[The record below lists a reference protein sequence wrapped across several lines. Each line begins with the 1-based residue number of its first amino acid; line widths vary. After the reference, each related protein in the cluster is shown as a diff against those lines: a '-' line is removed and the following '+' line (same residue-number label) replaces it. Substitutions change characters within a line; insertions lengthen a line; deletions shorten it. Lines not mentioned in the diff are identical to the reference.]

1 MKYLIKELMEE
12 GILKTP
18 SIIGA
23 FEKVDRKDFVPEELK
38 DKAYLNTPLPIGYGQ
53 TISQPLT
60 VAFMLELLQPQA
72 GDKVLEVG
80 SGSGWQTALLACI
93 VSGNRPAT
101 QATDLPRLKILN
113 VAGRL
118 QSRSIADDGK
128 VIAVELISE
137 LMDFGRKNAAKYGF
151 IKKGTVEFHSFNAT
165 KGMPEEAPFDR
176 IISAASGHDLPE
188 AWKEQLKIGG
198 RIVAPIKDAIHLLV
212 KKGENEFEET
222 VYPGFAFVPLINL
235 NE

>member
-18 SIIGA
+18 SIIDA

-60 VAFMLELLQPQA
+60 VAFMLELLQPEK
-72 GDKVLEVG
+72 GNRVLEIG
-80 SGSGWQTALLACI
+80 SGSGWQTALLAHI
-93 VSGNRPAT
+93 VSG
-101 QATDLPRLKILN
+101 
-113 VAGRL
+113 G
-118 QSRSIADDGK
+118 GK
-128 VIAVELISE
+128 VFAAELIPE
-137 LMDFGRKNAAKYGF
+137 LMVFGRKNVAKYGF
-151 IKKGTVEFHSFNAT
+151 IKNKTVEFHSLNAT

-176 IISAASGHDLPE
+176 IISAASGQELPA

-198 RIVAPIKDAIHLLV
+198 RIVAPVKDAIHLLI
-212 KKGENEFEET
+212 KKSETEFEEK
-222 VYPGFAFVPLINL
+222 VYPGFAFVPLISL
-235 NE
+235 NEDI

>member
-80 SGSGWQTALLACI
+80 SGSGWQTALLAHI
-93 VSGNRPAT
+93 VSGSDG
-101 QATDLPRLKILN
+101 Q
-113 VAGRL
+113 
-118 QSRSIADDGK
+118 GK
-128 VIAVELISE
+128 VIAVELIPE
-137 LMDFGRKNAAKYGF
+137 LMSFGRKNVAKYGF
-151 IKKGTVEFHSFNAT
+151 IKKDIVEVHSFNAT

-176 IISAASGHDLPE
+176 IISAASGQDLPE

-198 RIVAPIKDAIHLLV
+198 RIVAPIKNSIHLFV
-212 KKGENEFEET
+212 KKEENKFEENI
-222 VYPGFAFVPLINL
+222 YPGFAFVPLISL

>member
-1 MKYLIKELMEE
+1 MKYLVKELIEE

-23 FEKVDRKDFVPEELK
+23 FENIDRKDFVSEESK
-38 DKAYLNTPLPIGYGQ
+38 DRAYLNTPLPIGHGQ

-72 GDKVLEVG
+72 GDKVLEIG
-80 SGSGWQTALLACI
+80 SGSGWQTALLAHI
-93 VSGNRPAT
+93 VSGGDR
-101 QATDLPRLKILN
+101 R
-113 VAGRL
+113 
-118 QSRSIADDGK
+118 GK
-128 VIAVELISE
+128 VMAVELVPE
-137 LMDFGRKNAAKYGF
+137 LMDFGRKNVAKYGL
-151 IKKGTVEFHSFNAT
+151 IKKDIVKFHSFNAV

-176 IISAASGHDLPE
+176 IISAASGQDLPG

-198 RIVAPIKDAIHLLV
+198 RLVAPIKNAVHLLI
-212 KKGENEFEET
+212 KKGRPAGQTSGDEFEES

-235 NE
+235 